1 MDYRNLSAEKLIEEC
16 THAAKPEAWKE
27 FVRRFQPLI
36 TGVVVRTA
44 ERYGQVSMAVV
55 DDLVQETYL
64 RLCTEEWRLLRNF
77 RSRGDGSIYGFMKT
91 VARTVA
97 LDYFKAQYSDKRGAR
112 VLSRANFERTL
123 RSAARRESV
132 EDQILVGEIDRRLDH
147 IARTSRDKQIFLLYY
162 RHGLTTKAIAE
173 ILGTNLSQKGV
184 ESCLQRLT
192 RQLQHELVTHRVA
205 VMGQEESRNSR
216 SLAEP
221 GGTKRQAS

>member
-1 MDYRNLSAEKLIEEC
+1 MDYRNLTAEQLIEEC

-36 TGVVVRTA
+36 AGVVVRTA
-44 ERYGQVSMAVV
+44 ERYGQVSTAAV
-55 DDLVQETYL
+55 DDLIQETYL

-77 RSRGDGSIYGFMKT
+77 RSRGDGSIYGFIKT

-112 VLSRANFERTL
+112 VLSSADFQVTL
-123 RSAARRESV
+123 KSAAHRESV
-132 EDQILVGEIDRRLDH
+132 ENQVLVGEIDKRLDQ
-147 IARTSRDKQIFLLYY
+147 IARTARDKQIFLLYY

-184 ESCLQRLT
+184 ESCLLRLT
-192 RQLQHELVTHRVA
+192 RQLQRELAKPAKRV
-205 VMGQEESRNSR
+205 S
-216 SLAEP
+216 
-221 GGTKRQAS
+221 